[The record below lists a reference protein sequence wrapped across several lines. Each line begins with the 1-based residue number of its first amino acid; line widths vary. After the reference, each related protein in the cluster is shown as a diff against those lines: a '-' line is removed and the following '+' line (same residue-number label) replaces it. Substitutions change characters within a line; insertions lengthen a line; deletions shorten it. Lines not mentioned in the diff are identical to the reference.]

1 MKNKEL
7 KALLDKTD
15 KVFDVFDV
23 YTDNGDATVLV
34 SIPFGKSEYSFSV
47 SEYDLTSWKEN
58 APSTLNDVD
67 WYADIMDI
75 HNVSKKEKTQLLKDI
90 EAAYD
95 LLVRIEALLNLHWE
109 MN

>member
-7 KALLDKTD
+7 KALIDEAIKIDKTNIE
-15 KVFDVFDV
+15 VLDV
-23 YTDNGDATVLV
+23 YVDNGDATVLI
-34 SIPFGKSEYSFSV
+34 SIPFGRSEYSFSV
-47 SEYDLTSWKEN
+47 SENDLTSWKDN
-58 APSTLNDVD
+58 VSTLNDID

-75 HNVSKKEKTQLLKDI
+75 HDVSKEEKMQLLKEI

-95 LLVRIEALLNLHWE
+95 MLLKLQYK